1 MLRVPYDRLVAEM
14 QKVLV
19 KKGYTEERA
28 EQVAKIFADNSLA
41 GVPTHGFNRFARA
54 VFYLNKGMI
63 DPKAEPEVLIS
74 SGAFERWD
82 GHRGFGPLNCRMAM
96 DRACDLAKQYGIG
109 LVALGNNNHWLR
121 GAAYGFQAAERGMIG
136 ICWTNSQPNMPAWGA
151 KDRRIGNNPIVFAVP
166 RSSGKHI
173 VADCAM
179 SQFSYGALES
189 ARMKGEKMPFAAGY
203 DTKGELTT
211 DPAEIEKTWRI
222 LPTGYWKGSSLSILF
237 DLIGT
242 ILSGGYSVAGI
253 GALGDEIAITQ
264 VFIAIDPAR
273 AGSIEEN
280 DRIADAII
288 ADMKAS
294 EPAVPGGEIR
304 YPGERES
311 RAMEKNLRL
320 GVPVLEDKWDELL
333 RMYDAP
339 EGEEVE
345 SLIGTSEAHND
356 HNVRKDIRK

>member
-19 KKGYTEERA
+19 KKGCTEERA
-28 EQVAKIFADNSLA
+28 EQVAKIFADK
-41 GVPTHGFNRFARA
+41 
-54 VFYLNKGMI
+54 FYLNKGMI

-96 DRACDLAKQYGIG
+96 DRACNLAKQYGIG

-179 SQFSYGALES
+179 S
-189 ARMKGEKMPFAAGY
+189 
-203 DTKGELTT
+203 
-211 DPAEIEKTWRI
+211 
-222 LPTGYWKGSSLSILF
+222 
-237 DLIGT
+237 
-242 ILSGGYSVAGI
+242 
-253 GALGDEIAITQ
+253 
-264 VFIAIDPAR
+264 
-273 AGSIEEN
+273 
-280 DRIADAII
+280 
-288 ADMKAS
+288 
-294 EPAVPGGEIR
+294 
-304 YPGERES
+304 
-311 RAMEKNLRL
+311 
-320 GVPVLEDKWDELL
+320 
-333 RMYDAP
+333 
-339 EGEEVE
+339 
-345 SLIGTSEAHND
+345 
-356 HNVRKDIRK
+356 

>member
-14 QKVLV
+14 RKVLV

-151 KDRRIGNNPIVFAVP
+151 KDRRIGNNPIVFA
-166 RSSGKHI
+166 
-173 VADCAM
+173 
-179 SQFSYGALES
+179 
-189 ARMKGEKMPFAAGY
+189 GY

-273 AGSIEEN
+273 AGSTEEN

-288 ADMKAS
+288 ADLKAS
-294 EPAVPGGEIR
+294 EPAVPCGEIR

-311 RAMEKNLRL
+311 RAKEENLRL

-356 HNVRKDIRK
+356 HKKREN